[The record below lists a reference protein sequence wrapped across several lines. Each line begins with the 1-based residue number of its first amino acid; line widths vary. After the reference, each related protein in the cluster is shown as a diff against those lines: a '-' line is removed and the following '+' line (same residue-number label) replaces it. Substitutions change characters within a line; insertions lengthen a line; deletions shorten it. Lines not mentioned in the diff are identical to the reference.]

1 VTEFKIEKGS
11 RFRMRTE
18 GTVAT
23 VLDVFPEDNAVQV
36 QIQFPGIADT
46 YTILNLNQV
55 KRRLQD
61 GTYRAL

>member
-11 RFRMRTE
+11 RFRMKRE

-23 VLDVFPEDNAVQV
+23 VLKVFPQDNAVQI
-36 QIQFPGIADT
+36 QMQFPGMPDT

-61 GTYRAL
+61 GTYKAL